1 MTSLLELAPDI
12 QKELDV
18 VAILRHV
25 FGLLHLRVQAATVA
39 ATPAAATSAT
49 QQVPEAEAIKQLH
62 SPTAK
67 QRQAPEAEAVER
79 NNGDNEH

>member
-1 MTSLLELAPDI
+1 
-12 QKELDV
+12 
-18 VAILRHV
+18 
-25 FGLLHLRVQAATVA
+25 VQAATVA
-39 ATPAAATSAT
+39 VTPAPATST

-79 NNGDNEH
+79 NNGENEH